1 MLDWEM
7 EVLAVLPVSNLT
19 SGLKE
24 EPSSLVYI
32 FFFNFAKESLTIL
45 EQPVLQSV
53 KAIELFK
60 GTVNLFLKRHTHPW
74 FLSVFVC

>member
-7 EVLAVLPVSNLT
+7 EALAVLPVSNLT

-24 EPSSLVYI
+24 KTLSSVNI
-32 FFFNFAKESLTIL
+32 FFYFTKESLKIL
-45 EQPVLQSV
+45 EQSVLQNV

-60 GTVNLFLKRHTHPW
+60 GTVNLFLKRCTHPW
-74 FLSVFVC
+74 SLSVFVC